1 MYTSPHLKQGQLLLD
16 LTLYTVQLPVNSFHP
31 EDRRQTALA
40 IDDLA
45 TLHESLYALYNDGV
59 LPLWLCKD
67 RPHSGMIPLRY
78 D

>member
-1 MYTSPHLKQGQLLLD
+1 MDTFPVHRQGQLLRG
-16 LTLYTVQLPVNSFHP
+16 LTLHIVQLPVNSFHP

-45 TLHESLYALYNDGV
+45 TLNESLYALYNDGV